1 MSLEEIIMRKPFLK
15 LTTLLCSGIIALL
28 GLGACKSS
36 KALEKEEQ
44 KQQGNEK
51 VKPIDRDNGRV
62 RLMYGVRPIPYSDK
76 IHQEN
81 K

>member
-1 MSLEEIIMRKPFLK
+1 MRKPFLK

-44 KQQGNEK
+44 RKQNEK
-51 VKPIDRDNGRV
+51 QNDQNVKPIDRDNGRV
-62 RLMYGVRPIPYSDK
+62 RLMYGVRPTPYSDK
-76 IHQEN
+76 IPQES